1 MDKVSVV
8 TVTYN
13 CGNRFTKT
21 AESIIR
27 QSYENIEYIVI
38 DGGSNDSTKKEIE
51 KFRDHIDYYV
61 SEPDNGIYDAMNKAL
76 NVATGDWII
85 FMNAGDTFH
94 KDDTIEKCFNSNLE
108 GYSAIYGSWFNQR
121 EDKLLYIPCDTP
133 FWESKKRFKGMGF
146 SHQSVFVRLEWA
158 KRFPFDL
165 SFKCCADYNM
175 IYNIYNA
182 GGRFFCANIPIA
194 IFDGTD
200 GFTEKNRK
208 IQIKETAKI
217 LGIDKT
223 FYFKS
228 YYMVTVLKMLI
239 KKIINR
245 KNI

>member
-13 CGNRFTKT
+13 CGKHFAKT
-21 AESIIR
+21 AESVVR

-38 DGGSNDSTKKEIE
+38 DGGSNEFTIKEIE
-51 KFRDHIDYYV
+51 KFRERIDYYI

-85 FMNAGDTFH
+85 FMNAGDIFY
-94 KDDTIEKCFNSNLE
+94 KKDTIEKCFRTNLD
-108 GYSAIYGSWFNQR
+108 GYSAIYGSWFNQG
-121 EDKLLYIPCDTP
+121 EGKLSFIPCDTP
-133 FWESKKRFKGMGF
+133 FWKSSKKFKGMGF

-182 GGRFFCANIPIA
+182 GGRFFYANITII

-208 IQIKETAKI
+208 IQVKETAKI

-223 FYFKS
+223 FYFKRL
-228 YYMVTVLKMLI
+228 YIKTVIKIFVKKLI
-239 KKIINR
+239 SRVIR
-245 KNI
+245 